1 MTTPVTGIL
10 PVVPTPFFD
19 DGTLDDT
26 GMTRVLDCT
35 IDQGVD
41 AICIL
46 ANYSEQFV
54 LSDDERQQMM
64 RTSLEHVAG
73 RVPMIVTISHYSTA
87 IARDRA
93 VMAQSMGADMVMMM
107 PPYHGAGLKADDNGI
122 MEHYRAVSD
131 AISIPIMVQDAPISG
146 VNMSVDLLAKMAK
159 TIENVSYFKMEMPF
173 AADKL
178 AKLIELGG
186 SDILGPWDGEEAAT
200 LYADLEAGCTAS
212 MTSALQCEHIRPIVT
227 HFLNGDKDAAME
239 QWKYCLPLINH
250 ENRQCGLRA
259 TKTVMKEG
267 GVIQSDHVRHP
278 QKPMSERTKAT
289 LLQLAKEMDLISLKW
304 GK

>member
-1 MTTPVTGIL
+1 MARTIL
-10 PVVPTPFFD
+10 VIFRFF
-19 DGTLDDT
+19 
-26 GMTRVLDCT
+26 
-35 IDQGVD
+35 
-41 AICIL
+41 A
-46 ANYSEQFV
+46 A
-54 LSDDERQQMM
+54 
-64 RTSLEHVAG
+64 HV
-73 RVPMIVTISHYSTA
+73 MLT
-87 IARDRA
+87 
-93 VMAQSMGADMVMMM
+93 
-107 PPYHGAGLKADDNGI
+107 N
-122 MEHYRAVSD
+122 E
-131 AISIPIMVQDAPISG
+131 VQDAPISG

-159 TIENVSYFKMEMPF
+159 AIENVSYFKMEMPF

-186 SDILGPWDGEEAAT
+186 SDILGPWDGEEAVT
-200 LYADLEAGCTAS
+200 LFADLEAGCTPT

-227 HFLNGDKDAAME
+227 HFLNGDKNAAME
-239 QWKYCLPLINH
+239 QWKYCFPLIKH

-289 LLQLAKEMDLISLKW
+289 LLQLAREMDLISSKW